1 MTMTVMNMLLASAD
15 GDHGWWVLWPLLW
28 LAVLGAVVWF
38 VARRHRGGGGPS
50 GTDRAREILAE
61 RFARGELSADEYRER
76 LGQLG

>member
-1 MTMTVMNMLLASAD
+1 MTMTMMNTLLASTD

-28 LAVLGAVVWF
+28 LAALGAVVWF
-38 VARRHRGGGGPS
+38 FARRRRGGGPS